1 MINESPYT
9 TYQGKIGVKVS
20 FLITDVIQEGKP
32 IPKVIAHKLSIGV
45 CSYEALI
52 KRAARTEG
60 LRLRDGKGKNNV
72 SLYSFENMDDEW
84 QQKCILVFGDPK
96 QKIKE
101 SNFLENYYELDNKAS
116 DFFAKYKLSSG
127 NELSPDL
134 KITYT
139 VNASVLNA
147 VIVAMNKR
155 RTFRKSYGN
164 GITDEARPIWE
175 IICEEVSALEK
186 KLGHTLKVRSLRRIL
201 SQYKKDGYQ
210 SLISGKL
217 ENQNTAKVVSEEQL
231 AVLGKLLRKHKN
243 FDNVQI
249 SMLYNEV
256 AKALDWKLIS
266 DATVARYRKEM
277 DLYIVAGNQGTSALR
292 NTRSMQV
299 RRKAPNVPMVYW
311 TVDGWDVELLYQ
323 STSLN
328 KDGNK
333 VTTYHNRPTCVM
345 VLDPYLKYPIGYAIG
360 THETTALITEAL
372 RNAANHTKELFGQ
385 RYKSLQIQSDHY
397 GKGVLTPI
405 YEAMTKH
412 YTPARVRNAKAKVVE
427 PYFKEWNKRL
437 QLMYPNWSG
446 FGITSRKENQPN
458 TEYLDLIKK
467 DFPDFEGVCKQII
480 ASIEMKRMELHDRYV
495 SRWYEMADADHI
507 PLTDEEYLYLFGET
521 TGYTNRLHH
530 DGLTLTLNK
539 QEYHYDSFDLAFR
552 ENRHTDWCVKF
563 DRDDMSKVLVVN
575 AKSRNGRFLEEIG
588 TVKFLLEEQYVQ
600 PMALFDRKDGDGLQ
614 LSKVAGFN
622 RTLEEKIVHKYDEQ
636 DRIINQMMIETPAL
650 NGTLS
655 KMILTDSAGQHKD
668 QRNQGRIA
676 EASRKLKAR
685 QEKELA
691 NDEIGTTRDREA
703 YLKEKI
709 NLNDFIS

>member
-1 MINESPYT
+1 MWNKAYVIHEG
-9 TYQGKIGVKVS
+9 QIGVKVS
-20 FLITDVIQEGKP
+20 FLISDDILEGRP
-32 IPKVIAHKLSIGV
+32 DPVVVAHDLSIRV
-45 CSYEALI
+45 CTYDALK
-52 KRAARTEG
+52 KRASRTKG
-60 LRLRDGKGKNNV
+60 LRLKEGKGNGNEA
-72 SLYSFENMDDEW
+72 LFSFENMPNEW
-84 QQKCILVFGDPK
+84 QAKCIQSFGDP
-96 QKIKE
+96 QKITKE
-101 SNFLENYYELDNKAS
+101 TLPLERIYEWDNKAS
-116 DFFAKYKLSSG
+116 DFYMRYKLPSGKGLSS
-127 NELSPDL
+127 DL
-134 KITYT
+134 KSAYT
-139 VNASVLNA
+139 INASVLNA
-147 VIVAMNKR
+147 VITALSQR
-155 RTFRKSYGN
+155 RSFRKAYGN
-164 GITDEARPIWE
+164 PNSLQVKSVWDLV
-175 IICEEVSALEK
+175 CEDVAALEE

-201 SQYKKDGYQ
+201 SQYKKEGYR
-210 SLISGKL
+210 SLVSGKL

-231 AVLGKLLRKHKN
+231 AVLGKLMRKHQN
-243 FDNVQI
+243 FDDVQI
-249 SMLYNEV
+249 SRLYNEV
-256 AKALDWKLIS
+256 SNALDWKPIS
-266 DATVARYRKEM
+266 SATVARYRKEM
-277 DLYIVAGNQGTSALR
+277 DIYIVAGNQGTSALR

-397 GKGVLTPI
+397 GKGVLTPL
-405 YEAMTKH
+405 YEGMTKH

-446 FGITSRKENQPN
+446 HGITSRKENQPN

-467 DFPDFEGVCKQII
+467 DFPDFEGVCKQIT

-563 DRDDMSKVLVVN
+563 DREDMSKVLVVN

-588 TVKFLLEEQYVQ
+588 TVKFMLEEQYVQ
-600 PMALFDRKDGDGLQ
+600 PMALFDRQKGDALQ
-614 LSKVAGFN
+614 LAKVAGFN
-622 RTLEEKIVHKYDEQ
+622 KELEERIIQRYDDQ
-636 DRIINQMMIETPAL
+636 DRIIKQMMIETPAL

-676 EASRKLKAR
+676 EASRKLKAKQDR
-685 QEKELA
+685 ELA
-691 NDEIGTTRDREA
+691 DEGLGTTRDREA

-709 NLNDFIS
+709 DLNDFIS